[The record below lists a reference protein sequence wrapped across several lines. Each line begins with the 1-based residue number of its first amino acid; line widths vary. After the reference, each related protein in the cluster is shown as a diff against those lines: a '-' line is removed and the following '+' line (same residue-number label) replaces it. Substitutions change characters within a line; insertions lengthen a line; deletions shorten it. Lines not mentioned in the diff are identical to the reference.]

1 MNSELEAYLPDFLE
15 EASDHLQSMNTSL
28 LSLESNPDDAD
39 ALQQIFRDAH
49 TLKGMAATME
59 FSGLAS
65 FCHSIE
71 GLLDLMRKGERK
83 ADGKAVSLLFH
94 CFDSLGAALA
104 KIKESRLDSEFSEQ
118 DALLAKA
125 IAGENFEL
133 KEAKRGGSQSEI
145 TAVKVPVK
153 RLDKLLGLVGEL
165 VTARIKLHQI
175 ADTEGNKKMRD
186 ALSEL
191 DRLSDSIRDEL
202 MHARM
207 IPLSQ
212 VFGKFPR
219 MVRDLAKKGG
229 KEVEIEIIGGDIEMD
244 RTVLDRIDTP
254 LVHMLRNSV
263 DHGIESTGEREAAG
277 KQKAG
282 KITLM
287 AKKER
292 DHVTITLSDNGR
304 GVDFAA
310 VRRKL
315 AEKGVCTQKEA
326 DSMPE
331 HELIS
336 FLFSSGISTSEQVS
350 DTSGRGV
357 GLSAVKALVESLGGF
372 VRLESGRGSGTSI
385 SMRLPLS
392 LAIMKNLFVEVSGQT
407 YAFPLSSIRR
417 IVKISEKEIKTVEGE
432 EVFILEGEDIPLLR
446 LQKLYSLASAAP
458 QKEACIIIVE
468 QGISRLGLAVDSVV
482 DEKESIVKPLE
493 NSRALGNMFSGA
505 TVLGDGSVVL
515 IPDVSGMMRR

>member
-1 MNSELEAYLPDFLE
+1 MNAELESYLPDFLE
-15 EASDHLQSMNTSL
+15 EASDHLQSMNTAL
-28 LSLESNPDDAD
+28 LALETNPEDQPS
-39 ALQQIFRDAH
+39 LQQIFRDAH

-59 FSGLAS
+59 FGNLAS

-71 GLLDLMRKGERK
+71 GLLDLLRKGERK
-83 ADGKAVSLLFH
+83 ADGKIVALLFH
-94 CFDSLGAALA
+94 CFDALSSALA
-104 KIKESRLDSEFSEQ
+104 KIKESKQDSEFPEQ
-118 DALLAKA
+118 SALLAKA
-125 IAGENFEL
+125 IAGEEFEI
-133 KEAKRGGSQSEI
+133 KEEKRASSQAEI

-165 VTARIKLHQI
+165 VTARIRLHQI
-175 ADTEGNKKMRD
+175 ADAQENKRLRD

-254 LVHMLRNSV
+254 LVHLLRNSV
-263 DHGIESTGEREAAG
+263 DHGIEATGERASSG
-277 KQKAG
+277 KQQAG
-282 KITLM
+282 RITLE

-292 DHVTITLSDNGR
+292 DHVTITLSDDGK

-310 VRRKL
+310 VRKKL
-315 AEKGVCTQKEA
+315 VEKGMRKQKET
-326 DSMPE
+326 DSLSE
-331 HELIS
+331 HELVA
-336 FLFSSGISTSEQVS
+336 FLFSSGISTNDQVS

-357 GLSAVKALVESLGGF
+357 GLSAVKALVESLGGY
-372 VRLESGRGSGTSI
+372 VRLESTFGSGTSI

-392 LAIMKNLFVEVSGQT
+392 LAIMKNLFVGVAGQT

-417 IVKISEKEIKTVEGE
+417 IVKISEKEIKKVEGE
-432 EVFILEGEDIPLLR
+432 EVFILDGEDIPLLR
-446 LQKLYSLASAAP
+446 LRQLYSLGAGEK

-468 QGISRLGLAVDSVV
+468 QGITRLGLAVDSVV

-493 NSRALGNMFSGA
+493 NAGALGNMFSGA